1 MVTLGDTWGRL
12 SPCGSWT
19 ILEAWEWLYLDGVG
33 NVAHV
38 HKEIVTMATYNNETP
53 ATGIAGTVLGSIG
66 TALGLGLFNNN
77 GGWFGRNGNCAGY
90 GYGDQA
96 MILDIAA
103 KDATIGQLRSEQSTD
118 KKLVE
123 VYNALFKNDKE
134 QNAKMDAMHTNLAIL
149 NTQVAQLMGLTALH
163 IPATNVCPLPMPRYN
178 QWSVDPLASAVAPAA
193 AEPTANA

>member
-1 MVTLGDTWGRL
+1 M
-12 SPCGSWT
+12 S
-19 ILEAWEWLYLDGVG
+19 
-33 NVAHV
+33 
-38 HKEIVTMATYNNETP
+38 TYNDDRAP
-53 ATGIAGTVLGSIG
+53 ATGVAGTVLGSIG
-66 TALGLGLFNNN
+66 TALGLGLFNGNGLFNN
-77 GGWFGRNGNCAGY
+77 RMGY
-90 GYGDQA
+90 GYGDQS

-178 QWSVDPLASAVAPAA
+178 QWSVDPLANVSAG
-193 AEPTANA
+193 AETTKA

>member
-1 MVTLGDTWGRL
+1 M
-12 SPCGSWT
+12 S
-19 ILEAWEWLYLDGVG
+19 
-33 NVAHV
+33 
-38 HKEIVTMATYNNETP
+38 TYNEDRAP
-53 ATGIAGTVLGSIG
+53 ATGVAGTVLGSIG

-90 GYGDQA
+90 GYGDQG

-193 AEPTANA
+193 ETQVNA

>member
-1 MVTLGDTWGRL
+1 
-12 SPCGSWT
+12 
-19 ILEAWEWLYLDGVG
+19 
-33 NVAHV
+33 
-38 HKEIVTMATYNNETP
+38 MATYNNETP

-90 GYGDQA
+90 GYGDQG

-178 QWSVDPLASAVAPAA
+178 QWSVDPLANAGAPAA